1 MPRRFGL
8 ARPGAVKRT
17 RKAWVGALLAGASGA
32 ITVAQDAT
40 ASGAAITVAALA
52 SGFVTGVAVY
62 WTANDGDVSDP
73 EE

>member
-1 MPRRFGL
+1 MPKRFGIVG
-8 ARPGAVKRT
+8 PGAVKRT

-40 ASGAAITVAALA
+40 ASGAAITIAALV
-52 SGFVTGVAVY
+52 SGFVTGAAVY
-62 WTANDGDVSDP
+62 WTANDDETP